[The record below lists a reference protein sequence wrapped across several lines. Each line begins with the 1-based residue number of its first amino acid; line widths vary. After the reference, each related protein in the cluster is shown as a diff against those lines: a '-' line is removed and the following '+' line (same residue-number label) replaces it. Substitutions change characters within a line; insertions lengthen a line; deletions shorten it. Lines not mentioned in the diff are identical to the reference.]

1 MIGVIMFTDV
11 VFDGNGYI
19 NTEIVCAYLK
29 YMNYTPAA
37 WLHKACKYLKDKKL
51 MLERHTKYLTTSS
64 EVDEEARK
72 QVYQIIFFGEIR
84 KVDQHLQGRLVQSSI
99 INEVGILRL
108 CQAAKLFGHTADV
121 AEKLLI
127 YLGLNASVIF
137 DEVNHLTPQIMR
149 KAPTAKVTKVET
161 IVVDTVV
168 VDTVVGAVAVDDDAS
183 DDADSDA
190 GNNALLQINNLD
202 AVCEDSQFKDTL
214 IWKKVDVILSST
226 FASFCEALT
235 SQINRQIRR
244 SAAKGDLVEG
254 VDFIKLD
261 VNKSSA
267 FCEMNDVHLSP
278 KEARNGLYLLTQV
291 GVNNLSKYLKNEKA
305 KIHSDVVSCSAAII
319 QDITRQGK
327 SSTWLSDPQKLL
339 NFLNKFTEHTDKL
352 TAANSTLAATNS
364 MLSDK
369 ITVLAEEY
377 SDREESILAAYD
389 KAAQTNKEILSRIQN
404 MEAPSWSLGGG
415 KKVLETMKAEL
426 GEIFVTKDS
435 IFKASGM
442 PSELIS
448 KEELRVKWFPGVNG
462 GVSSGFLR
470 GKGHLFKDWL
480 LEKEGSLSIDNLLKI
495 PSPVRVGIA
504 DRQIEFFQEATYV
517 KTTDTYYKFVID
529 TDKGLT
535 NFHVS
540 KVKDDTEL
548 AAFMRLF
555 CMYHPEYIF
564 DLRTKELCLKSTTFG

>member
-1 MIGVIMFTDV
+1 MFTDV

-19 NTEIVCAYLK
+19 NTETVCAYLT
-29 YMNYTPAA
+29 YMNYTPSV
-37 WLHKACKYLKDKKL
+37 WLHKARKYLVNKNL
-51 MLERHTKYLTTSS
+51 MLERHIKYLTTSS

-72 QVYQIIFFGEIR
+72 QVYQIIFFGEIK
-84 KVDQHLQGRLVQSSI
+84 KVDQHPQGRLVQSSI
-99 INEVGILRL
+99 INEVGIIRL

-161 IVVDTVV
+161 KV

-226 FASFCEALT
+226 FASFCEAPT

-244 SAAKGDLVEG
+244 SAAKEDLVEG

-267 FCEMNDVHLSP
+267 FCEMNDVHLNP

-404 MEAPSWSLGGG
+404 MEAPSWSLDGG

-426 GEIFVTKDS
+426 GGIFVTKDS

-448 KEELRVKWFPGVNG
+448 KKELRAKWIPGVNG
-462 GVSSGFLR
+462 EVCNGFLR
-470 GKGHLFKDWL
+470 GKGHLFGDWL
-480 LEKEGSLSIDNLLKI
+480 LEKEGSLDDSNLVKV
-495 PSPVRVGIA
+495 PSPVRKGIA

-517 KTTDTYYKFVID
+517 KTTDTYHKFAIGID
-529 TDKGLT
+529 SGPT

-540 KVKDDTEL
+540 KIKDATEL

-555 CMYHPEYIF
+555 CMYHPEYFF
-564 DLRTKELCLKSTTFG
+564 DFKTKELHLR